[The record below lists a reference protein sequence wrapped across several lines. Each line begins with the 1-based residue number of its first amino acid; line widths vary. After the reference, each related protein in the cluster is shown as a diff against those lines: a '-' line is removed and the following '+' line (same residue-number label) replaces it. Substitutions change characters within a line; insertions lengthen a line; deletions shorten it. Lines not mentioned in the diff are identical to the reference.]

1 MINPTRQLAA
11 RFVDDRDS
19 LNTEEF
25 ERMLEGLRAEPQL
38 VVELRD
44 QLMTDDLLWQKL
56 GVDRH
61 NFHAQVEQRISD
73 YDRRQEDV
81 FNQVAELRAV
91 AQSELERPRKRP
103 GQPVWV
109 WWSLGI
115 SCLALLAL
123 SYFAGWLGGG
133 MERVPVAEVEKVE
146 GSVRRLAG
154 GKDGELLPGQ
164 HLFTG
169 DTLVTAD
176 GSTLAWR
183 YKDGTLVEVGPET
196 TAQIAYDLRTRGK
209 LVSMQAGTVLADV
222 AKQAPDRPMLF
233 NTPHAQ
239 ARVVGTRLRLRVDEQ
254 ETHLEVE
261 EGKVELT
268 RTRDARS
275 LLVSENQSGVA
286 SASELAYEKLRWP
299 TERKDLAFVFEGADH
314 ETLARNPATG
324 NLRDTPLE
332 ARGEA
337 AITSAQALQLRG
349 GRFESVEAGED
360 LLPLVQET
368 SEFTLEAL
376 VAPDD
381 SQTSGPARIAALADQ
396 EEGANFRLVQNGR
409 WFEFQMLTA
418 NGVKSVRLVEAQSGR
433 MVYLT
438 VTYRDGLLATAR
450 DGTPVFDNREA
461 AGRLGH
467 WKKGPLT
474 LGAAA
479 DGSGAW
485 NGTIYALAMHRRVLP
500 LAEQAQNARHG
511 LINFETR
518 HLPPGWRDLLVDFD
532 PSRAL
537 EGHWQLQPDGWQN
550 DPTGNAVARLGVV
563 NGHSYDFR
571 LDVRPALLDK
581 PLEIILPLGAVRGTV
596 RLPVEAKD
604 MVQGG
609 VVLDGGSIAS
619 VTEDDMLEVRLAAN
633 QRQALRFVV
642 QAAGQQVTIHVELN
656 EQSWF
661 TWQGNA
667 GELAAAPSP
676 PGSAGA
682 IDLRVP
688 SGSVQMLSARLH
700 ESH

>member
-1 MINPTRQLAA
+1 MNSTRQLAA
-11 RFVDDRDS
+11 RFIDDRDS
-19 LNTEEF
+19 LSSEDF

-91 AQSELERPRKRP
+91 AQSELERPRKQP
-103 GQPVWV
+103 GQPAWV

-115 SCLALLAL
+115 SCVALFAL
-123 SYFAGWLGGG
+123 SYSAGWLGGG

-154 GKDGELLPGQ
+154 DKDGELLPGQ

-169 DTLVTAD
+169 DRLITAD
-176 GSTLAWR
+176 GSAIAWR
-183 YKDGTLVEVGPET
+183 YKDGTLVEVGADT
-196 TAQIAYDLRTRGK
+196 TAHLAYDLRTRGK
-209 LVSMQAGTVLADV
+209 LVNLQAGTVLADV

-239 ARVVGTRLRLRVDEQ
+239 ARVLGTRLRLRVEAQ

-268 RTRDARS
+268 RTRDAKS
-275 LLVSENQSGVA
+275 LMVAENQSGVA

-299 TERKDLAFVFEGADH
+299 TERKDLAFLFEGADY

-324 NLRDTPLE
+324 NLRDTPLDPQ
-332 ARGEA
+332 GEA
-337 AITSAQALQLRG
+337 IITSANALQLRG
-349 GRFESVEAGED
+349 GRFESAEAGED
-360 LLPLVQET
+360 LLPLLQR
-368 SEFTLEAL
+368 SNEFTLEAL

-381 SQTSGPARIAALADQ
+381 SQTNGPARILALADQ
-396 EEGANFRLVQNGR
+396 GEGANFRLIQNGR
-409 WFEFQMLTA
+409 WFEFQMLTP
-418 NGVKSVRLVEAQSGR
+418 GGQKSVRLVEAQSGR

-450 DGTPVFDNREA
+450 DGTPAFENREA
-461 AGRLGH
+461 AGQLGH

-485 NGTIYALAMHRRVLP
+485 NGTVYAVAMHRRVLP

-518 HLPPGWRDLLVDFD
+518 HLPPGWRELLADFD
-532 PSRAL
+532 PSRAIS
-537 EGHWQLQPDGWQN
+537 GNWQLEPDGWQN
-550 DPTGNAVARLGVV
+550 DPSGESMARLGSVT
-563 NGHSYDFR
+563 GAAYDLR
-571 LDVRPALLDK
+571 LDLRPALLDM
-581 PLEIILPLGAVRGTV
+581 PLELVLPLGAVRGTI
-596 RLPVEAKD
+596 RLPVESKE
-604 MVQGG
+604 MSQGG
-609 VVLDGGSIAS
+609 VLLEGGSVAGE
-619 VTEDDMLEVRLAAN
+619 TNQDMLDVRLTPN
-633 QRQALRFVV
+633 QRQALRVVV
-642 QAAGQQVTIHVELN
+642 QASGQQVAIHVDLN
-656 EQSWF
+656 DQAWF
-661 TWQGNA
+661 NWQGNV
-667 GELAAAPSP
+667 GELAPAPSP

-700 ESH
+700 VSP

>member
-1 MINPTRQLAA
+1 MNSTRQLTA
-11 RFVDDRDS
+11 RFIDDRDS
-19 LNTEEF
+19 LSSEDF
-25 ERMLEGLRAEPQL
+25 ERMLEGLRGEPQL

-73 YDRRQEDV
+73 YDQRQEDV

-103 GQPVWV
+103 GQPAWV
-109 WWSLGI
+109 WWSLGV

-123 SYFAGWLGGG
+123 SYSAGWLGGG

-154 GKDGELLPGQ
+154 DKDGELLPGQ

-169 DTLVTAD
+169 DTLITAD

-183 YKDGTLVEVGPET
+183 YKDGTLVEMGSET
-196 TAQIAYDLRTRGK
+196 TAQLAYDLRTRGK
-209 LVSMQAGTVLADV
+209 LVSMKTGTVLADV

-239 ARVVGTRLRLRVDEQ
+239 ARVLGTRLRLRVEAQ
-254 ETHLEVE
+254 ETHLDVE
-261 EGKVELT
+261 EGKVQLT

-286 SASELAYEKLRWP
+286 SASELAYEKPRWP
-299 TERKDLAFVFEGADH
+299 TERQALAFLFEGADH
-314 ETLARNPATG
+314 ETLVRNPATG

-332 ARGEA
+332 PQGEA
-337 AITSAQALQLRG
+337 IITSAHALQTRDG
-349 GRFESVEAGED
+349 WFKSVEAGDD
-360 LLPLVQET
+360 LLPLLQET
-368 SEFTLEAL
+368 NEFTIEAI

-381 SQTSGPARIAALADQ
+381 GNTNGPARVVALADQ
-396 EEGANFRLVQNGR
+396 GAANFRLVQNGR

-418 NGVKSVRLVEAQSGR
+418 SGEKSVRLAEAQAGR
-433 MVYLT
+433 VVYLT

-450 DGTPVFDNREA
+450 NGTPAFDNREA
-461 AGRLGH
+461 TGRLIP

-485 NGTIYALAMHRRVLP
+485 NGTIYALAIHRRVLP

-518 HLPPGWRDLLVDFD
+518 HLPLGWRDLLADFD
-532 PSRAL
+532 PSRAIS
-537 EGHWQLQPDGWQN
+537 GHWQLEPDGWQN
-550 DPTGNAVARLGVV
+550 DPTGDATARLGNVE
-563 NGHSYDFR
+563 GHSYDLR
-571 LDVRPALLDK
+571 LDLRPALLDK
-581 PLEIILPLGAVRGTV
+581 PLELILPLGAIRGTI
-596 RLPVEAKD
+596 RLPVESKEISH
-604 MVQGG
+604 GG
-609 VVLDGGSIAS
+609 LVLERGSVAGE
-619 VTEDDMLEVRLAAN
+619 TKEDMLEVRLTPN
-633 QRQALRFVV
+633 QRQALRVVV
-642 QAAGQQVTIHVELN
+642 QASGQQVALHVDLN
-656 EQSWF
+656 DQVWF
-661 TWQGNA
+661 TWQGSV
-667 GELAAAPSP
+667 GELAPAPSP
-676 PGSAGA
+676 PGSTGA

-700 ESH
+700 VSH